1 VFEEI
6 RAMATD
12 ERTSPE
18 GASHFLHEI
27 IERDLAANRHGGRV
41 VTRFPP
47 EPNGFLHIGHAKS
60 ICLNFGLA
68 QRYGGV
74 CHLRLDDTNPTTEDI
89 AYVEAIQRD
98 VKWLGFDWADKLFF
112 ASDYYEKL
120 YAFAEQLIRAGK
132 AYVCSLSEEE
142 FRVVRGTVNEP
153 GRESPYRSRSVEENL
168 DLFAR
173 MRAGEFP
180 DGAHVVRAKIDMASP
195 NMKMRDWPLLRIR
208 HEHHYRRGDSFCVY
222 PLYDFAHCLSDYL
235 ENITHSVCTLE
246 FESNRELYDWIL
258 EAVGADPLSRPRQ
271 YEFARLSLTTTMMSK
286 RKLLELVERKL
297 VSGWDDPRMP
307 TLSGLRRRGV
317 TPEALRDFCERI
329 GIAKT
334 NSVVE
339 IALFDHVLREDL
351 DPRSPRVMGV
361 LRPLEVVLTDLPEG
375 ETVELDAPYWPA
387 ELGRPESRKVPL
399 SRRIFIEQDDF
410 MEEPPKDFHRLAPG
424 REVRLRHAAVIRCDE
439 VVKDPATGAIV
450 ELRCSRVP
458 AADGKRVKGT
468 IHWVSKAHAVDAE
481 VRLYDR
487 LFVTEMPGQSDDV
500 ASELNP
506 RSLEVLRGK
515 LEPSLASAKGGDR
528 FQLERLGFFVVDDA
542 DSRPGAPVLARTV
555 MLKDTWAKI
564 SARSDDKAPKAEPRA
579 KPAEAPK
586 GPTKAAPATSAAASA
601 LAASHGLADAEARL
615 LEDEPLLRALLE
627 GAIAAGAPAKIA
639 AKWLAHDVRALAR
652 GAATLPFDG
661 AAIAEL
667 VSLVE
672 AGTITNAVAKELV
685 ATLVREGGS
694 PRALVARGG
703 LAQLTDGGAI
713 EAAVD
718 AVLAE
723 SAALVARFRAGNAN
737 VLGALVGQVMRKTGG
752 KASPQLVDGLLRK
765 KLGAAAS

>member
-153 GRESPYRSRSVEENL
+153 GRESPYRNRSVEENL

-542 DSRPGAPVLARTV
+542 DSRPGRARPRAHRDAQGHLGEDQRAQRRQGAEGRAARQARRSAQGANKSGSCHLRGRLGAGCVPWPRRRRGPAAGGRAAAARPAGGRDRRGRTRQDRGE
-555 MLKDTWAKI
+555 M
-564 SARSDDKAPKAEPRA
+564 ARSRRARARERRGDAALRRRRHRRAGQPRGGRNDHQRRGERARRHARARRGQPSGARGPRGPRA
-579 KPAEAPK
+579 AHRRRRHRGRRGRGAGRERGAGRPLPRGQRQRAGRARGPGHAQDRRQSEPAARRRPV
-586 GPTKAAPATSAAASA
+586 AQ
-601 LAASHGLADAEARL
+601 EAR
-615 LEDEPLLRALLE
+615 RS
-627 GAIAAGAPAKIA
+627 G
-639 AKWLAHDVRALAR
+639 
-652 GAATLPFDG
+652 
-661 AAIAEL
+661 
-667 VSLVE
+667 
-672 AGTITNAVAKELV
+672 
-685 ATLVREGGS
+685 
-694 PRALVARGG
+694 
-703 LAQLTDGGAI
+703 
-713 EAAVD
+713 
-718 AVLAE
+718 
-723 SAALVARFRAGNAN
+723 
-737 VLGALVGQVMRKTGG
+737 
-752 KASPQLVDGLLRK
+752 
-765 KLGAAAS
+765 